1 MKKGFTLVEM
11 IVIIAIISI
20 LALLSAPEIMSTV
33 ESSNAQVCKD
43 HQKAIMSEYYA
54 KAPYTSG
61 DILGELLVEN
71 ANEICP
77 NNGLISRID
86 NKLSCSKHG
95 SYLDN

>member
-54 KAPYTSG
+54 KAPYTSDSG
-61 DILGELLVEN
+61 LMAKILLEYGK
-71 ANEICP
+71 EICP
-77 NNGLISRID
+77 NGTTIENLGNTIRCPL
-86 NKLSCSKHG
+86 HG
-95 SYLDN
+95 SYLD